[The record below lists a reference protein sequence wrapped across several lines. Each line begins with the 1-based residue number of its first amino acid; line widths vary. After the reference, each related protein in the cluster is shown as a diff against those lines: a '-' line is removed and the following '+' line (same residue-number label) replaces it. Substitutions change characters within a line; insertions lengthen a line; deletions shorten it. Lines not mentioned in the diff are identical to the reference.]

1 MIEFWWYPE
10 GWESGTAATERLQNS
25 RHKTPLHKQSIV
37 GGFSEM
43 EQNNKI
49 LSTFKVKCKGGF
61 WLNLAA
67 SKIWLFMFS
76 HGTPAYSIIGVFN
89 FFIQLYLKNFLLATY
104 VYYWLH
110 YFQ

>member
-10 GWESGTAATERLQNS
+10 GLESGTAATERLQNS

-67 SKIWLFMFS
+67 SKIWLLMFS
-76 HGTPAYSIIGVFN
+76 RDTPADSILGVLEFFLFN
-89 FFIQLYLKNFLLATY
+89 YI
-104 VYYWLH
+104 
-110 YFQ
+110 